1 MSVVQV
7 ELVGGTIWDWLLPV
21 AAILVSLFSLGLTL
35 WFRRTDRARIELSRM
50 VALVGTTPI
59 TYYYVVKATNR
70 GRTGTTQVDS
80 VVLTAQ
86 GLDEQF
92 TAVGTLSIETALP
105 WRLGPGES
113 ALRYFAKDFV
123 DDALQSR
130 GKSDADLIAI
140 ANTGHGEFRSK
151 VQRRRRCA
159 LMKAFWVKIAHRRH

>member
-1 MSVVQV
+1 MPVNVVQV

-35 WFRRTDRARIELSRM
+35 WFRRTDGARIELRRM

-59 TYYYVVKATNR
+59 TYYYVVTATNR
-70 GRTGTTQVDS
+70 GRTGTTQVNS

-92 TAVGTLSIETALP
+92 TAVGTLSIETPLP

-113 ALRYFAKDFV
+113 AARYFAKDFV
-123 DDALQSR
+123 DDELKQR
-130 GKSDADLIAI
+130 GKSAADLIAI
-140 ANTGHGEFRSK
+140 ASTGHGNFRSK
-151 VQRRRRCA
+151 VQRRRRSA
-159 LMKAFWVKIAHRRH
+159 LMKALGGKNRS